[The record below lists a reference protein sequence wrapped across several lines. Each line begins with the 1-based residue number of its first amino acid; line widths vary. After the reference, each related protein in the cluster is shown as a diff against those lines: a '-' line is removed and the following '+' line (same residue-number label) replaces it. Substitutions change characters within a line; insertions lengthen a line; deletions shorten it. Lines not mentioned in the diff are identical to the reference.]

1 MYASHFVTVLVSFKI
16 ALKGFR
22 DNWAKMSVGC
32 DLQIFIY
39 CITTPPQTNSGLVS
53 NPMSLKP

>member
-1 MYASHFVTVLVSFKI
+1 MHASHFVTVLVSFRN

-39 CITTPPQTNSGLVS
+39 CTTSCAY
-53 NPMSLKP
+53 